1 MIDTLL
7 RDQIAIAA
15 MQAMIMRG
23 DTDNISDKAYAQADD
38 MLQAKIKPSANA
50 WLQEDPVL
58 YLELPIRVANCVRS
72 QHIHTMEELLDTRAH
87 YWLTRVPNMGAMS
100 AKQLFTA
107 LDRRGLK
114 LKS

>member
-23 DTDNISDKAYAQADD
+23 DTDNISDKAYAQADE
-38 MLQAKIKPSANA
+38 MLEAKLKPNPNS
-50 WLQEDPVL
+50 WLHEDPAL
-58 YLELPIRVANCVRS
+58 YLELPKRVANCVRN
-72 QHIHTMEELLDTRAH
+72 QHINTMEELLDTRAH

-100 AKQLFTA
+100 AKQLFA
-107 LDRRGLK
+107 AIEKRGLK

>member
-15 MQAMIMRG
+15 MQAMLIRG
-23 DTDNISDKAYAQADD
+23 KTGNISERAYAQADE
-38 MLQAKIKPSANA
+38 MLEAKLKPNPNS
-50 WLQEDPVL
+50 WLHEDPVL
-58 YLELPIRVANCVRS
+58 YLELPKRVANCVRS
-72 QHIHTMEELLDTRAH
+72 QHVKTMEELLDTRAH

-100 AKQLFTA
+100 AKQLFAA
-107 LDRRGLK
+107 LEKRGLK